1 MRRNLRRVS
10 SKSTNNRRLYESIM
24 RDVAKTV
31 KRHLNEYEYTVDLDD
46 ENISNTYNIDQTYDE
61 QINIIFDNS
70 GSMWKNFD
78 YMWDILYNRL
88 KVWKQNKKNIL
99 FNFYYITNM
108 SKPIQIDLLG
118 TDSLIEKLQDIADSN
133 NTTGGSDIYN
143 VIKKMGKTNIPTWI
157 LTDTETIYDIPYD
170 KINKVYFSN
179 LEFWLFGESDE
190 FTDGIYDR
198 LKTYNLNYIEYE
210 H

>member
-1 MRRNLRRVS
+1 MIRKRNLRNRVS
-10 SKSTNNRRLYESIM
+10 NRNSNRRLYESIM
-24 RDVAKTV
+24 RDVARTV
-31 KRHLNEYEYTVDLDD
+31 KKHLNEDLDD
-46 ENISNTYNIDQTYDE
+46 ENISTTYNNIDQTYDE

-78 YMWDILYNRL
+78 YMWEILYNRL
-88 KVWKQNKKNIL
+88 KTWKQNKKNIL
-99 FNFYYITNM
+99 FNFYYITDM
-108 SKPIQIDLLG
+108 SKSIQIDLLG
-118 TDSLIEKLQDIADSN
+118 TESLIKKLQDIEDSN

-170 KINKVYFSN
+170 KINKVYFNN

-190 FTDGIYDR
+190 FTYSIYNM
-198 LKTYNLNYIEYE
+198 LKEYNLNYIEYS